1 MFRRRRHVVV
11 VVNSFRRQRPVVLGL
26 DCEWKPGDNTPVSLF
41 QVATR
46 ENVYLLDVFAF
57 MDTGGGGEKK
67 GTAEAFDAFLKL
79 LFENETLIKLG
90 FGFDYDIK
98 RLRMS
103 YSSLE
108 ETLSMDRRKKGW
120 IDVRELAYTADA
132 VSSHNKRK
140 V

>member
-1 MFRRRRHVVV
+1 M
-11 VVNSFRRQRPVVLGL
+11 
-26 DCEWKPGDNTPVSLF
+26 SLF

-57 MDTGGGGEKK
+57 MTEDNGGE

-108 ETLSMDRRKKGW
+108 ETLSMDRAKKGW

-140 V
+140 YKHQKRVGLAALTRDILRCNLTKGVK

>member
-1 MFRRRRHVVV
+1 M
-11 VVNSFRRQRPVVLGL
+11 
-26 DCEWKPGDNTPVSLF
+26 
-41 QVATR
+41 
-46 ENVYLLDVFAF
+46 
-57 MDTGGGGEKK
+57 MDTGGNGGEK

-90 FGFDYDIK
+90 FGFDYDK

-103 YSSLE
+103 YSSSLE

-132 VSSHNKRK
+132 VSSHNKEK

>member
-1 MFRRRRHVVV
+1 M
-11 VVNSFRRQRPVVLGL
+11 
-26 DCEWKPGDNTPVSLF
+26 
-41 QVATR
+41 
-46 ENVYLLDVFAF
+46 
-57 MDTGGGGEKK
+57 
-67 GTAEAFDAFLKL
+67 AEAFDAFLKL

-120 IDVRELAYTADA
+120 IDVRELAT
-132 VSSHNKRK
+132 RRTP
-140 V
+140 